1 MPIPERVKILER
13 MKGLIDGVDKSHS
26 WYNRAYLFIKD
37 FEQRLLQITNE
48 IFYQLLR
55 QWEEI
60 LACAPREIKKNWVL

>member
-1 MPIPERVKILER
+1 MPVPERVRILER
-13 MKGLIDGVDKSHS
+13 MKGLIEGIDKNHN
-26 WYNRAYLFIKD
+26 WYQKAYSFLKD

-60 LACAPREIKKNWVL
+60 LESAPREITKQWVH